1 MSPSRFFQGKTVVV
15 TGGSSGIGRALAVAL
30 AGLGANLLLIARR
43 QDLLDDTVAA
53 IHANREHPSQFTET
67 RAIDVRD
74 RPAIQSALQN
84 FDRQHPVDVLINC
97 AGIACAEYV
106 DRTPPDMFEQIIGTN
121 YLGTVWTSLALIP
134 SFKLRQRGTIANVAS
149 MAGVLGFLGYAAY
162 APSKF
167 AVIGFSE
174 AIRNELRPDN
184 VHVHLLL
191 PPDTDTP
198 QLEAE
203 NLTRPRETRAIAS
216 LSRVLLADDV
226 ARVFLRGIAQG
237 RFCILPGWDANL
249 SYRAARHFPA
259 MTRWVLDRVVASQRR
274 QQT

>member
-1 MSPSRFFQGKTVVV
+1 MSPSRFFQGKNVVV

-30 AGLGANLLLIARR
+30 AGLGANLLLVARR
-43 QDLLDDTVAA
+43 QDLLDETVAE
-53 IHANREHPSQFTET
+53 INVSQLHASQLAET
-67 RAIDVRD
+67 RAIDVGD
-74 RPAIQSALQN
+74 RPAIQSALRA
-84 FDRQHPVDVLINC
+84 FDQKHPIDVLINC
-97 AGIACAEYV
+97 AGITCAEYI
-106 DRTPPDMFEQIIGTN
+106 DRTPADVFEQIIETN

-134 SFKLRQRGTIANVAS
+134 SFKQRQRGTIANVAS

-174 AIRNELRPDN
+174 AIRNELLPDN
-184 VHVHLLL
+184 IRVHLLL

-203 NLTRPRETRAIAS
+203 NRTRPVETRAIAG

-226 ARVFLRGIAQG
+226 ARVFLRGIATG
-237 RFCILPGWDANL
+237 RFCIVPGWDANL

-259 MTRWVLDRVVASQRR
+259 LTRWVLDRVVASQRYKHV
-274 QQT
+274 